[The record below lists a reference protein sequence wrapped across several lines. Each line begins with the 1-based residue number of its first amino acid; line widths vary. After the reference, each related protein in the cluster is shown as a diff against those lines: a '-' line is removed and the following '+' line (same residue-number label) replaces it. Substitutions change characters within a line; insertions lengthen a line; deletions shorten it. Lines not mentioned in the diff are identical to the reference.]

1 MESLTY
7 IKYNRISPKKLRFIL
22 DNVKKFT
29 PEQAI
34 VRLEYSPLRTSKLL
48 AKALG
53 SALANASAAL
63 KIDKNLLQ
71 FKTLLVEEGPQLK
84 RMRPG
89 SRGMGRMFKRRSSH
103 IKIVLVGKEG
113 AEVTKVTNTEVST
126 PIDTTVEVTSAAPKV
141 AAKAKK

>member
-7 IKYNRISPKKLRFIL
+7 IKYNRISPKKMRFIL
-22 DNVKKFT
+22 DDVKKFT

-48 AKALG
+48 AKAIS

-103 IKIVLVGKEG
+103 IKIVLVGKES
-113 AEVTKVTNTEVST
+113 ASVST
-126 PIDTTVEVTSAAPKV
+126 SPVTSAQTSPEV
-141 AAKAKK
+141 AKAENAKSEVIKSVKK

>member
-7 IKYNRISPKKLRFIL
+7 IKYNRISPKKMRFIL
-22 DNVKKFT
+22 DDVKKFT
-29 PEQAI
+29 PQQAI

-48 AKALG
+48 AKAIS
-53 SALANASAAL
+53 SALSNASAAL

-103 IKIVLVGKEG
+103 IKIVLVGKATG
-113 AEVTKVTNTEVST
+113 ASAIEQQVSQESAPKQNAETNVTK
-126 PIDTTVEVTSAAPKV
+126 
-141 AAKAKK
+141 AKTK

>member
-1 MESLTY
+1 M
-7 IKYNRISPKKLRFIL
+7 RFIL
-22 DNVKKFT
+22 DDVKKFT
-29 PEQAI
+29 PQQAI

-48 AKALG
+48 AKAIS
-53 SALANASAAL
+53 SALSNASAAL

-103 IKIVLVGKEG
+103 IKIVLVGKAPVVSAPEELTSDKS
-113 AEVTKVTNTEVST
+113 ASADVTK
-126 PIDTTVEVTSAAPKV
+126 TTVTKEV
-141 AAKAKK
+141 KK

>member
-22 DNVKKFT
+22 DDVKKFT

-48 AKALG
+48 AKALA
-53 SALANASAAL
+53 SALSNASAAL

-103 IKIVLVGKEG
+103 IKIVLVGNPPEG
-113 AEVTKVTNTEVST
+113 GSKTALTNSPAVSA
-126 PIDTTVEVTSAAPKV
+126 PEESTSKV
-141 AAKAKK
+141 ATKAKK